1 MKKFFPAV
9 LLLVFFPARARA
21 EAAPCECDRCIAAYG
36 DSRTGNSEHKKI
48 VALIEAAHPL
58 AVFHTGDLVPKGD
71 DTDGWR
77 NFRDITK
84 NLRASASFYAVLGN
98 HELKGEKFFFDL
110 FRSPGNGRWYREDL
124 RGIRFIMLDYLSPL
138 GKKSGQFKWLEKE
151 LLAPAEGTRFKVI
164 VMHKPLLST
173 GRHGHEKWKAAADLE
188 KLFKERGVD
197 LVLAGHDH
205 DYERLEKDGLVH
217 VVAGGGG
224 APLRRQ
230 YYKNP
235 ASRIFASV
243 HHYCLLSV
251 CGEVLKGEVFDIE
264 NKLIDSFE
272 VRAKKPP
279 APKAGN

>member
-1 MKKFFPAV
+1 MKNIILAGFFLAV
-9 LLLVFFPARARA
+9 CAAGAGA
-21 EAAPCECDRCIAAYG
+21 EPAPCECDRCIAAYG
-36 DSRTGNSEHKKI
+36 DSRTGDAEHKKI
-48 VALIEAAHPL
+48 VALIEAARPL

-84 NLRASASFYAVLGN
+84 DLRASASFYAVLGN
-98 HELKGEKFFFDL
+98 HELKGEKFFADL
-110 FRSPGNGRWYREDL
+110 FRNPGNGRWYREDL

-138 GKKSGQFKWLEKE
+138 EKGSEQYKWLEKE
-151 LLAPAEGTRFKVI
+151 LQAPAGVNKFKVI
-164 VMHKPLLST
+164 VMHKPLMST
-173 GRHGHEKWKAAADLE
+173 GRHGHEKWKAAAGLE

-217 VVAGGGG
+217 LVAGGGG

-235 ASRIFASV
+235 ASKIFASV

-272 VRAKKPP
+272 IHAKKTP